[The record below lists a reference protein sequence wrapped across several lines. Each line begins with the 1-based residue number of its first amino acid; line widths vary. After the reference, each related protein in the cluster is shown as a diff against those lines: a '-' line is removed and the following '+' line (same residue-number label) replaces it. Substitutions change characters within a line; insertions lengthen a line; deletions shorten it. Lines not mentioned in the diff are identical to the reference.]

1 MNENVI
7 LKDVMNREFVGV
19 SESDEVGAALGLM
32 REESAELAVVLH
44 GQEPAG
50 VLTAG
55 DVIDLAA
62 DGAFD
67 LERPVGQVMSAVPP
81 VLSPESSL
89 DEAVSAMSDGIRA
102 VIVCEG
108 DEMVGLVDA
117 RDVVTASASLAA
129 TPEQAPQEPVEQQA
143 AAVAGD
149 GEYSNQSICEICG
162 SLTRELSNFN
172 GQLICSDCL
181 EV

>member
-1 MNENVI
+1 M
-7 LKDVMNREFVGV
+7 
-19 SESDEVGAALGLM
+19 
-32 REESAELAVVLH
+32 
-44 GQEPAG
+44 
-50 VLTAG
+50 
-55 DVIDLAA
+55 
-62 DGAFD
+62 
-67 LERPVGQVMSAVPP
+67 
-81 VLSPESSL
+81 
-89 DEAVSAMSDGIRA
+89 
-102 VIVCEG
+102 
-108 DEMVGLVDA
+108 DA